1 MERLTLRSSETSH
14 ENGVCCTHFKSQECL
29 EVGGNCAYGC
39 KWEEAAWEKL
49 ASYEDSMLPPEGCKA
64 AAEAPIRDYRPE
76 NAPFVTA
83 NGKPVGLLK
92 SIRPDITEIVI
103 STSYCGCEFVNG
115 ELASVEILKE
125 PLDKWE
131 ERYGKAIDDS
141 KVQ

>member
-1 MERLTLRSSETSH
+1 MDRFINATKLIASIDEALDSMRKEDGKLPDTEDVDELLRFR
-14 ENGVCCTHFKSQECL
+14 NKL
-29 EVGGNCAYGC
+29 
-39 KWEEAAWEKL
+39 EAA
-49 ASYEDSMLPPEGCKA
+49 P
-64 AAEAPIRDYRPE
+64 EAPIKEYRPE
-76 NAPFVTA
+76 NAPFVTF

-141 KVQ
+141 KAQ

>member
-1 MERLTLRSSETSH
+1 MDKYVNAT
-14 ENGVCCTHFKSQECL
+14 
-29 EVGGNCAYGC
+29 
-39 KWEEAAWEKL
+39 KL
-49 ASYEDSMLPPEGCKA
+49 IASIDEDLDSMRREDGHLPDTEDVDELLRFRSKLKSAP
-64 AAEAPIRDYRPE
+64 EAPIRDYRPE

-92 SIRPDITEIVI
+92 SIRPDITEIVM

-115 ELASVEILKE
+115 ELVSVEILKE

-141 KVQ
+141 KAQ

>member
-1 MERLTLRSSETSH
+1 MDRYVNATKLIASIDETLDSMRKEDGKLPDTEDVDELLRFRS
-14 ENGVCCTHFKSQECL
+14 KL
-29 EVGGNCAYGC
+29 
-39 KWEEAAWEKL
+39 EAA
-49 ASYEDSMLPPEGCKA
+49 P
-64 AAEAPIRDYRPE
+64 EAPIRDYRPE

-141 KVQ
+141 KAQ

>member
-1 MERLTLRSSETSH
+1 MDKYVNATKLIASIDEDLDSIRKGDGKLPDTEDVDELLRFRS
-14 ENGVCCTHFKSQECL
+14 KL
-29 EVGGNCAYGC
+29 ESA
-39 KWEEAAWEKL
+39 
-49 ASYEDSMLPPEGCKA
+49 P
-64 AAEAPIRDYRPE
+64 EAPIRDYRPE

-103 STSYCGCEFVNG
+103 STGYCGCEFLNG

-141 KVQ
+141 KAQ

>member
-1 MERLTLRSSETSH
+1 MDRYINATKLIASIDETLDSMRKEDGKLPDTEDVDELLRFRSE
-14 ENGVCCTHFKSQECL
+14 L
-29 EVGGNCAYGC
+29 
-39 KWEEAAWEKL
+39 EAA
-49 ASYEDSMLPPEGCKA
+49 P
-64 AAEAPIRDYRPE
+64 EAPIRDYRPE

-92 SIRPDITEIVI
+92 SIRPNITEIVI
-103 STSYCGCEFVNG
+103 STSYCGCEFLNG

-141 KVQ
+141 KAQ

>member
-1 MERLTLRSSETSH
+1 MDRYINATKLIASIDEALDSMRKEDGKLPDTEDVDELLRFRS
-14 ENGVCCTHFKSQECL
+14 KL
-29 EVGGNCAYGC
+29 
-39 KWEEAAWEKL
+39 EAA
-49 ASYEDSMLPPEGCKA
+49 P
-64 AAEAPIRDYRPE
+64 EAPIRDYRPE

-92 SIRPDITEIVI
+92 SIRPDITEIVM
-103 STSYCGCEFVNG
+103 STGYCGCEFVNG

-141 KVQ
+141 KAQ

>member
-1 MERLTLRSSETSH
+1 MDRYINATKLIASIDESLDSMRKEDGKLPDTEDVDELLRFRSE
-14 ENGVCCTHFKSQECL
+14 L
-29 EVGGNCAYGC
+29 
-39 KWEEAAWEKL
+39 EAA
-49 ASYEDSMLPPEGCKA
+49 P
-64 AAEAPIRDYRPE
+64 EAPIRDYRPE

>member
-1 MERLTLRSSETSH
+1 MDRYINATKLIASIDEALDSMRKEDGKLPDTEDVDELLRFRS
-14 ENGVCCTHFKSQECL
+14 KL
-29 EVGGNCAYGC
+29 
-39 KWEEAAWEKL
+39 EAA
-49 ASYEDSMLPPEGCKA
+49 P
-64 AAEAPIRDYRPE
+64 EAPIKEYRPE
-76 NAPFVTA
+76 NAPFVTF
-83 NGKPVGLLK
+83 NGNPVGLLK

-141 KVQ
+141 KAQ

>member
-1 MERLTLRSSETSH
+1 MDRYINAT
-14 ENGVCCTHFKSQECL
+14 
-29 EVGGNCAYGC
+29 
-39 KWEEAAWEKL
+39 KL
-49 ASYEDSMLPPEGCKA
+49 IASIDESLDSMRKEDGELPDTEDVDELLRFRSKLKA
-64 AAEAPIRDYRPE
+64 APEAPIRDYRPE

-83 NGKPVGLLK
+83 NGNPVGLLK

-141 KVQ
+141 KAQ

>member
-1 MERLTLRSSETSH
+1 MDRYINATKLIASIDESLDSMRKEDGKLPDTEDVDELLRFRS
-14 ENGVCCTHFKSQECL
+14 KL
-29 EVGGNCAYGC
+29 
-39 KWEEAAWEKL
+39 EAA
-49 ASYEDSMLPPEGCKA
+49 P
-64 AAEAPIRDYRPE
+64 EAPIRDYRPE

-92 SIRPDITEIVI
+92 SIRPHITEIVM
-103 STSYCGCEFVNG
+103 STGYCGCEFVNG

-141 KVQ
+141 KAQ

>member
-1 MERLTLRSSETSH
+1 MDRYINASKLIASIDESLDSMRKEDGKLPDTEDVDELLRFRS
-14 ENGVCCTHFKSQECL
+14 KL
-29 EVGGNCAYGC
+29 
-39 KWEEAAWEKL
+39 EAA
-49 ASYEDSMLPPEGCKA
+49 P
-64 AAEAPIRDYRPE
+64 EAPIRDYRPE

-92 SIRPDITEIVI
+92 SIRPDITEIVM
-103 STSYCGCEFVNG
+103 STGYCGCEFVNG

-141 KVQ
+141 KTQ

>member
-1 MERLTLRSSETSH
+1 MDRYINATRLIASIDEDLESMRKEDGKLPDTEDVDELLRFRS
-14 ENGVCCTHFKSQECL
+14 
-29 EVGGNCAYGC
+29 
-39 KWEEAAWEKL
+39 KL
-49 ASYEDSMLPPEGCKA
+49 ASAP
-64 AAEAPIRDYRPE
+64 EAPIRDYRPE

-83 NGKPVGLLK
+83 NGNPVGLLK
-92 SIRPDITEIVI
+92 SIWPDITEIVI

-141 KVQ
+141 KAQ

>member
-1 MERLTLRSSETSH
+1 MDRYINATKLIASIDESLDSMRKEDGKLPETEDVDELLRFRS
-14 ENGVCCTHFKSQECL
+14 KL
-29 EVGGNCAYGC
+29 
-39 KWEEAAWEKL
+39 EAA
-49 ASYEDSMLPPEGCKA
+49 P
-64 AAEAPIRDYRPE
+64 EAPIRDYRPE

-92 SIRPDITEIVI
+92 SIRPNITEIVI

>member
-1 MERLTLRSSETSH
+1 MDRYINATKLIASIDETLDSMRKEDGKLPDTEDVDELLRFRSE
-14 ENGVCCTHFKSQECL
+14 L
-29 EVGGNCAYGC
+29 
-39 KWEEAAWEKL
+39 EAA
-49 ASYEDSMLPPEGCKA
+49 P
-64 AAEAPIRDYRPE
+64 EAPIRDYRPE

-141 KVQ
+141 KAQ

>member
-1 MERLTLRSSETSH
+1 MDRYINATKLIASIDEALDSMRKEDGKLPDTEDVDELLRFR
-14 ENGVCCTHFKSQECL
+14 NKL
-29 EVGGNCAYGC
+29 
-39 KWEEAAWEKL
+39 EAA
-49 ASYEDSMLPPEGCKA
+49 P
-64 AAEAPIRDYRPE
+64 EAPIKEYRPE
-76 NAPFVTA
+76 NVPFVTF
-83 NGKPVGLLK
+83 NGNPVGLLK

-141 KVQ
+141 KAQ

>member
-1 MERLTLRSSETSH
+1 MDRYINATKLIASIDETLDSMRKEDGNLPDTEDVDELLRFRS
-14 ENGVCCTHFKSQECL
+14 KL
-29 EVGGNCAYGC
+29 
-39 KWEEAAWEKL
+39 EAA
-49 ASYEDSMLPPEGCKA
+49 P
-64 AAEAPIRDYRPE
+64 EAPIRDYRPE

-141 KVQ
+141 KAQ

>member
-1 MERLTLRSSETSH
+1 MDRYINATKLIASIDESLDSMRKEDGKLPDTEDVDELLRFRSE
-14 ENGVCCTHFKSQECL
+14 L
-29 EVGGNCAYGC
+29 
-39 KWEEAAWEKL
+39 EAA
-49 ASYEDSMLPPEGCKA
+49 P
-64 AAEAPIRDYRPE
+64 EAPIRDYRPE

-83 NGKPVGLLK
+83 NGKPIGLLK

>member
-1 MERLTLRSSETSH
+1 MDKYVNATKLIASIDETLDSMRCEDGRLPDTEDVDELLRFRSE
-14 ENGVCCTHFKSQECL
+14 L
-29 EVGGNCAYGC
+29 
-39 KWEEAAWEKL
+39 EAA
-49 ASYEDSMLPPEGCKA
+49 P
-64 AAEAPIRDYRPE
+64 EAPIRDYRPE

-103 STSYCGCEFVNG
+103 STSYCGCESLNG
-115 ELASVEILKE
+115 ELVSVEILKE

-141 KVQ
+141 KAQ

>member
-1 MERLTLRSSETSH
+1 MDRYINAT
-14 ENGVCCTHFKSQECL
+14 
-29 EVGGNCAYGC
+29 
-39 KWEEAAWEKL
+39 KL
-49 ASYEDSMLPPEGCKA
+49 IASIDESLDSMRKEDGELPDTEDVDELLRFRSKLKA
-64 AAEAPIRDYRPE
+64 APEAPIRDYRPE

-83 NGKPVGLLK
+83 NGNPVGLLK
-92 SIRPDITEIVI
+92 SIRPNITEIVI

-141 KVQ
+141 KAQ

>member
-1 MERLTLRSSETSH
+1 MDRYINATKLITSIDETLDSMRKEDGKLPDTEDVDELLRFRS
-14 ENGVCCTHFKSQECL
+14 KL
-29 EVGGNCAYGC
+29 
-39 KWEEAAWEKL
+39 EAA
-49 ASYEDSMLPPEGCKA
+49 P
-64 AAEAPIRDYRPE
+64 EAPIRDYRPE

-141 KVQ
+141 KAQ

>member
-1 MERLTLRSSETSH
+1 MIDLKPCPFCGGKAVVISEPYTH
-14 ENGVCCTHFKSQECL
+14 NRFLVACKNRGDVCKCEPCTNWF
-29 EVGGNCAYGC
+29 
-39 KWEEAAWEKL
+39 
-49 ASYEDSMLPPEGCKA
+49 DTP
-64 AAEAPIRDYRPE
+64 EAPIRDYRPE

-141 KVQ
+141 KTQ

>member
-1 MERLTLRSSETSH
+1 MRKEDGKLPDTEDVDELLRFRS
-14 ENGVCCTHFKSQECL
+14 KL
-29 EVGGNCAYGC
+29 
-39 KWEEAAWEKL
+39 EAA
-49 ASYEDSMLPPEGCKA
+49 P
-64 AAEAPIRDYRPE
+64 EAPIRDYRPE

-141 KVQ
+141 KTQ